1 MGLTTSRPGRQAC
14 TIRKPTCARLS
25 RRGKKSVRRTSPTCR
40 QNGKTYCEKVFLPHR
55 GQGCPG
61 KNLESVYRCLME
73 TGICTV
79 MRVLDSGLR
88 MCRERFTRR
97 RGAAEEP
104 ELPPRARRAR
114 RRGRGPKRAKTSC
127 VLCALCCG

>member
-88 MCRERFTRR
+88 MVREKVHAEARR
-97 RGAAEEP
+97 RGGAEQP
-104 ELPPRARRAR
+104 ELPPGEGRERAE
-114 RRGRGPKRAKTSC
+114 
-127 VLCALCCG
+127 